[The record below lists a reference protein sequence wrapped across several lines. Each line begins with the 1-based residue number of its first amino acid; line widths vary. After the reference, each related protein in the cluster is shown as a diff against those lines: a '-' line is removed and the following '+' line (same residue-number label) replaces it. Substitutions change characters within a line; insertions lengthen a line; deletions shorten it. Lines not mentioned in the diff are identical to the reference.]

1 MRIEPWQTPILVM
14 TGIIVLDFL
23 VGIALRRWGDT
34 VGGKRVRTAALGA
47 LTALVLAVGVAALGP
62 DLADQLASVAAAV
75 AGIVALWLTYRSYQ
89 ALSVD
94 GGSRPTADEPPG
106 PTTPAEPG
114 H

>member
-1 MRIEPWQTPILVM
+1 MRIEPWQTPIMVM

-23 VGIALRRWGDT
+23 IRTALRRWGDT
-34 VGGKRVRTAALGA
+34 VGGKRLRTAALGA

-94 GGSRPTADEPPG
+94 GASRPAPDKQPEPA
-106 PTTPAEPG
+106 TPAKPE